1 MQNRICL
8 TQAQNDVPVPDVP
21 GEGEGLPGT
30 RGGAGGGE
38 GGGGGMGVPS
48 GGKAYEGALG
58 IRVGLP
64 GGEAGQWRP
73 FTPVLTPIV
82 HPPFI
87 LPPHPCPPI
96 PLNFSGGPS
105 GLQHAL
111 SHAVAQRPGQ
121 AVGA

>member
-1 MQNRICL
+1 MVFQSL
-8 TQAQNDVPVPDVP
+8 TFLGKGKAFQGPEVVLGV
-21 GEGEGLPGT
+21 E
-30 RGGAGGGE
+30 RVGGR
-38 GGGGGMGVPS
+38 MGVPLVLR
-48 GGKAYEGALG
+48 KAYEGALG

-87 LPPHPCPPI
+87 LPPHPHPPI